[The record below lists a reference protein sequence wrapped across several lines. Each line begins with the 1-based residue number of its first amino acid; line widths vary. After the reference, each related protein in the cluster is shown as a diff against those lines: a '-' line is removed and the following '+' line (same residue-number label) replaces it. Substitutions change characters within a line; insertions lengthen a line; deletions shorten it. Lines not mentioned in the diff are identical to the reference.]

1 MGRFGAQSERGGLTP
16 MKEELEHLYELQ
28 QIDTQLREAETA
40 LAKLDD
46 GTADRAKLAAA
57 KEEAAER
64 QGRLAR
70 HEAMRRDKELELGTT
85 EAKRKQS
92 MDRAYGGTISNPKE
106 LGSLEMEI
114 EALGRAKDRLE
125 EIIIDLLEKLDEDEE
140 AVAEQERIVSD
151 LSERVAALEKTYA
164 AETERLS
171 AEIETLRRRR
181 AEVVGRVSPRTL
193 GHYEMLLRKNGN
205 LAIVRVIDG
214 VCEGC
219 NIRVSL
225 IKIQKLETTGDET
238 FCDNCKRY
246 LYVEG

>member
-1 MGRFGAQSERGGLTP
+1 
-16 MKEELEHLYELQ
+16 MKEELERLYHLQ
-28 QIDTQLREAETA
+28 QIDTQLRDAETA

-46 GTADRAKLAAA
+46 GTADRGRLASAQ
-57 KEEAAER
+57 EQAAEHR
-64 QGRLAR
+64 ARLAR

-125 EIIIDLLEKLDEDEE
+125 EIILDLLEKVDEDEE
-140 AVAEQERIVSD
+140 AVSQQERIVSE
-151 LSERVAALEKTYA
+151 LSERVATIERTYA
-164 AETERLS
+164 SETQRLT
-171 AEIETLRRRR
+171 AEIETLREQRV
-181 AEVVGRVSPRTL
+181 EVVGRIAPRTL
-193 GHYEMLLRKNGN
+193 AHYEMLRRKNGN

-225 IKIQKLETTGDET
+225 SKIQRLETTGDET

-246 LYVEG
+246 LYLEG